1 MALMGEDYNGYK
13 YRKQEYDDFVAFKN
27 GTYAPYRVPEKAE
40 QKPPHTFTSKFSKAA
55 ENKTVLPEWLTEY
68 REIKAENPQAI
79 VFYQQGDFMKPL
91 NRTQ

>member
-55 ENKTVLPEWLTEY
+55 EKKLSYLNGLPNTVKSRQKTHRLLFSIS
-68 REIKAENPQAI
+68 RAI
-79 VFYQQGDFMKPL
+79 FMKPL